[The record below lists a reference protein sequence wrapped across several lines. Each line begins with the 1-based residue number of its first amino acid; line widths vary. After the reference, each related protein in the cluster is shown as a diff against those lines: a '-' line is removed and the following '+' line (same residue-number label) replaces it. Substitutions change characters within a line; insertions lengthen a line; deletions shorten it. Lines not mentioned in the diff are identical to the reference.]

1 MNTTGI
7 FDKKLKQG
15 ALLVAGLLGFASVS
29 LSAQISVLGNTVE
42 EKVAVPGETYIGT
55 LVIRNLTK
63 TTQPARVYQTDY
75 VFTADGTSRF
85 DAPGSVKR
93 SNARWITP
101 STTTVMLPPS
111 GEMTISYVVKV
122 PPVDSLNGSYWST
135 IMVEGASTQASKNGK
150 QQVGL
155 AAVMRYAVQV
165 ATHIRETGTKTV
177 AFSNNKFT
185 VAADS
190 TRLLQLD
197 VSNNGGRAYHP
208 KMWVE
213 LYDEAGNMKNRLEQ
227 QRGLLY
233 PGTSLRQT
241 FVLGKLK
248 PGTYKTIVFADTGDD
263 QISAAQYLLKF

>member
-1 MNTTGI
+1 MNKVRFPSSRLRTGATLI
-7 FDKKLKQG
+7 A
-15 ALLVAGLLGFASVS
+15 ALLAFKGAS

-42 EKVAVPGETYIGT
+42 EKTAVPGETYIGT
-55 LVIRNLTK
+55 LVIRNLTT

-85 DAPGSVKR
+85 DKPGTVKR
-93 SNARWITP
+93 SNAKWITP

-122 PPVDSLNGSYWST
+122 PPVDSLNGTYWSA

-165 ATHIRETGTKTV
+165 ATHIRETGSKTV
-177 AFSNNKFT
+177 AFANNKFS

-190 TRLLQLD
+190 THLLQLD
-197 VSNNGGRAYHP
+197 VSNNGARAYHP

-213 LYDEAGNMKNRLEQ
+213 LYDAAGNMKNRVEQ

-241 FVLGKLK
+241 FALGKLK
-248 PGTYKTIVFADTGDD
+248 PGSYKAIVFADTGDD

>member
-1 MNTTGI
+1 MSKMNFVTRFGKSAVLAACLI
-7 FDKKLKQG
+7 
-15 ALLVAGLLGFASVS
+15 VSASAAS
-29 LSAQISVLGNTVE
+29 SAQISVLGNTVE
-42 EKVAVPGETYIGT
+42 EKTAVPGETYIGT

-85 DAPGSVKR
+85 DTPGSLKR
-93 SNARWITP
+93 SNAKWITP

-122 PPVDSLNGSYWST
+122 PPIDSLNGSYWSA
-135 IMVEGASTQASKNGK
+135 IMVEGASTQASGNGK

-155 AAVMRYAVQV
+155 AAVMRYAVQI
-165 ATHIRETGTKTV
+165 ATHIRETGSKTV

-185 VAADS
+185 VAADA
-190 TRLLQLD
+190 THLLQLD
-197 VSNNGGRAYHP
+197 VLNNGARAYHP
-208 KMWVE
+208 KMWLE
-213 LYDEAGNMKNRLEQ
+213 LYDADGKMKNRLEQ

-241 FVLGKLK
+241 FALGKLA
-248 PGTYKTIVFADTGDD
+248 PGSYKAIVFADTGDD